1 MSNNPFATT
10 APANQVAP
18 AANQAAPVANQA
30 APQAAP
36 ANQVAPT
43 VIPTT
48 PQTGV
53 QAAPV
58 APQAGTQVAPTA
70 PKAAVPAAP
79 VDGKKPRKKPN
90 RQMTLDERKY
100 VIENYHCRS
109 TSDMAREL
117 GLTRQQVYRTVH
129 EARGKIKDRIEAAT
143 AGGNPAMATKLQA
156 YMAEKLPE
164 KPFGGGAG
172 GASKGSSVDT
182 VLDDLLAG
190 V

>member
-1 MSNNPFATT
+1 MSQNPFATT
-10 APANQVAP
+10 APAAEPVQHVTP
-18 AANQAAPVANQA
+18 AAPQAAPVSPA

-36 ANQVAPT
+36 AAP
-43 VIPTT
+43 
-48 PQTGV
+48 

-58 APQAGTQVAPTA
+58 SPA
-70 PKAAVPAAP
+70 AAVVGDMAT
-79 VDGKKPRKKPN
+79 DSKKPRKKPN
-90 RQMTLDERKY
+90 RQMTLEERKF
-100 VIENYHCRS
+100 VIENYSTRS

-129 EARGKIKDRIEAAT
+129 EARGKIKERIESAT
-143 AGGNPAMATKLQA
+143 QSNNTELANKLQS
-156 YMAEKLPE
+156 YMQERLPE